1 MAEVEDARVEIL
13 RFGLGEAEDLQVAS
27 AARCSI
33 WASCEDFAVRRSVQ
47 MTQVDDASTARTAVV
62 AVRML
67 AASMRGV
74 FQGGDAG

>member
-1 MAEVEDARVEIL
+1 VPMAEVEDARVEIL

-27 AARCSI
+27 AARCSHLG
-33 WASCEDFAVRRSVQ
+33 FLRGLRRTAQ
-47 MTQVDDASTARTAVV
+47 RADDTVDDASTART